1 MMFTR
6 IQALLGT
13 TLLVGLAS
21 TTSAGNYCTAS
32 PNSTG
37 NGAIISSTG
46 SVSVS
51 AGSFTLRVNGA
62 PPSSFGVFFYGGGQV
77 NTPFGNG
84 VRCAG
89 AGGRGVHRLN
99 GVAPVNSRG
108 SASFGLDF
116 NHHPANQGK
125 GEITGGSTWYFQ
137 YYYRD
142 QHGSGSGYIN
152 LSDGLAVTFSQ

>member
-13 TLLVGLAS
+13 TLMVSLAS
-21 TTSAGNYCTAS
+21 TAAAGNYCTSS

-37 NGAIISSTG
+37 SGAVISSTG
-46 SVSVS
+46 SVSIS
-51 AGSFTLRVNGA
+51 AGMFTLRVNGA
-62 PPSSFGVFFYGGGQV
+62 PPNSFGVFFYGGGQV

-89 AGGRGVHRLN
+89 AVGRGVHRLN

-108 SASFGLDF
+108 AASSRLNF
-116 NHHPANQGK
+116 NQRPLSQGK
-125 GEITGGSTWYFQ
+125 GQVTGGSTWYFQ

-142 QHGSGSGYIN
+142 VQDGGYIN
-152 LSDGLAVTFSQ
+152 LSDGLAVTFGQ